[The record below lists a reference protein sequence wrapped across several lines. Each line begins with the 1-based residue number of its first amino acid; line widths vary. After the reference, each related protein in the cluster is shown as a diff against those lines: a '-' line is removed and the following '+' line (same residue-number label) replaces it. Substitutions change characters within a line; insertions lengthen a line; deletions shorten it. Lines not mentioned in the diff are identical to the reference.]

1 MIIGVPKEIKAQ
13 EYRVALVPG
22 GVQRLVA
29 SGHQVLI
36 ETGAGEGS
44 GVSDPAY
51 VLAGALLGSADQVWE
66 RSELILKVKEPQAI
80 EIPRIRKD
88 QTLFT
93 FLHLAAS
100 KELTLSLLESGALC
114 IAYETVTT
122 DDGFHPILTPMS
134 EIAGRLAVLHGIRY
148 LEKTHGG
155 KGQLLS
161 GVPGVQSGHVVI
173 LGGGTVGESAAK
185 VASGLEARV
194 TLLDIDLVRLRYL
207 EEILP
212 MNVSTLYA
220 SAENIRKMLE
230 SADLVIGGVHRTG
243 ARTPH
248 LVSRADLALLKKRSV
263 LVDVAIDQGGCF
275 ESSRPTTH
283 AEPVYEEEGVLH
295 YCVANMPGCVPQT
308 STYALTNATI
318 DYVAW
323 LADLGPRR
331 AIFEKSDLRR
341 GVNLIDGALVQASV
355 ASAHGIPCRSLE
367 EKRK

>member
-1 MIIGVPKEIKAQ
+1 MKIGVPKETKPQ
-13 EYRVALVPG
+13 EFRVSLVPG
-22 GVQRLVA
+22 GTRRLVEE
-29 SGHQVLI
+29 GHDVRV
-36 ETGAGEGS
+36 ECGAGVGS
-44 GVSDPAY
+44 GISDDAY
-51 VLAGALLGSADQVWE
+51 SAEGAELSTSEEVWAE
-66 RSELILKVKEPQAI
+66 SELILKVKEPQPTEWSLI
-80 EIPRIRKD
+80 HEG

-93 FLHLAAS
+93 FFHLASS
-100 KELTLSLLESGALC
+100 KELTQALIKSGATC

-122 DDGFHPILTPMS
+122 GDGFHPILTPMS
-134 EIAGRLAVLHGIRY
+134 EIAGRLAVLQGTRF

-194 TLLDIDLVRLRYL
+194 TILDINLERLRYL
-207 EEILP
+207 EDILP

-220 SAENIRKMLE
+220 SQENIQRMLE
-230 SADLVIGGVHRTG
+230 VADVVIGGVHQTG

-248 LVSRADLALLKKRSV
+248 LVSRKDLDRIKPGSV

-275 ESSRPTTH
+275 ETSRPTTH

-295 YCVANMPGCVPQT
+295 YCVPNMPGCVPQT

-318 DYVAW
+318 DFVSL
-323 LADLGPRR
+323 LAD
-331 AIFEKSDLRR
+331 R
-341 GVNLIDGALVQASV
+341 GVRQAMVENDELKKGVNIAGGKLFHPSV
-355 ASAHGIPCRSLE
+355 ALAHQFECQTLDEGIL
-367 EKRK
+367 